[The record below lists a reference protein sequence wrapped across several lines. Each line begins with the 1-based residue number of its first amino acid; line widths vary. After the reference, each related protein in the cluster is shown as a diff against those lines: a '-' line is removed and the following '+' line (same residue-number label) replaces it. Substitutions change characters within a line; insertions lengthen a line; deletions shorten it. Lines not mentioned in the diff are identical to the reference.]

1 MPTESS
7 KGKLD
12 VVVSQKSGKHDW
24 RGKVNLMC
32 SSHKL
37 RKMLLGRGFKI
48 LFKGRNDSATR
59 WNISS

>member
-12 VVVSQKSGKHDW
+12 VVVPQKSGKHDW